1 MIKVGDKI
9 QIKKQETTLESTFTD
24 ILNVLKS
31 SKMKEHDKLDWC
43 NSALSI
49 LEEMYKQDE
58 LGSVKV
64 AKTKLIP
71 ILHKLIEGSK
81 VENMALFFDYYK
93 RAYCFCARRDFS
105 CFVDYIEWN
114 MPRKVLANRRNVLKP
129 YVDALNRIAFDDR
142 LQYLVVSYP
151 PSMGKCIEKNTPI
164 WTPKGYIP
172 IKDLNI
178 GDEVYSMLNNERV
191 IEKITNKWETRKKQY
206 KIKLKSGKE
215 IIISPEHR
223 MLTFDGYKKA
233 SELKKGN
240 YFYSYLKETE
250 GNVAIDEDEL
260 LFITCMLFEGHCR
273 ISGMSYTGE
282 ENEITKEFLKCCEKL
297 EIPYSKDIR
306 EGNKAYVYRLLQGNN
321 RNNINL
327 LEKYGILGHLCYTKR
342 LPQCFYTMPLR
353 QKYKFIGIM
362 LATDGYITKNNA
374 GITLANEK
382 LIDDIQLLLNTCGI
396 YSRKRNKSRNGFD
409 SWEILIPKEYVLK
422 LRDKIYCYQKQ
433 TKLMSIKENQI
444 LHRGSLSVKYPK
456 QIFRNVKPKGI
467 RGGFDKKWHM
477 ERDIDRTILYF
488 ENMSKEFKEL
498 EQYRYKDFYWE
509 EIIDIQYID
518 EEVDMVDI
526 EVSNTHNFIA
536 NGYVSHNSY
545 LATLFTAWGYGL
557 SINNSVIRMSYS
569 DELVLGFSRTVK
581 GIISS
586 PEFAEIFPLFKLYN
600 GKPFEVERESDWKIK
615 NANVPKS
622 NHIARTRN
630 GSTTGER
637 ASFAIIFDDMTK
649 GAEEAN
655 SESVHRGIY
664 DKWNTEWWNRRDGV
678 RCKFIFVG
686 TQWCNEDILNRI
698 IEDRNKI
705 STLQPTDNPYVM
717 ESEDKST
724 IVIRVP
730 MIDENHKTT
739 CSEVYPQ
746 QIAEQIEQNTDP
758 FLFSCVYQQRP
769 ISPTGREFAWECI
782 RTYVNEELS
791 NVNLTPNSM
800 ATLDTARKGKDNV
813 SMPIFKND
821 NNGNHYLIDAIYKQ
835 KPMDDLYDEI
845 IEKII
850 EHRITTLVIEN
861 NIDTSLK
868 RLLEDR
874 LHVRG
879 IYWCTI
885 IEKYNTVKK
894 EERIKNNRGI
904 VQKQIV
910 FPDKSI
916 VRPNTDIGRMMDNIT
931 KYSFDKPN
939 VHDDGIDSVC
949 MYASE
954 IIFGKGTLSKPVAIR
969 RPF

>member
-64 AKTKLIP
+64 AKAKLIP

-81 VENMALFFDYYK
+81 IENMALFFDYYK
-93 RAYCFCARRDFS
+93 RAYCFCARRDFE

-151 PSMGKCIEKNTPI
+151 PSMGK
-164 WTPKGYIP
+164 
-172 IKDLNI
+172 
-178 GDEVYSMLNNERV
+178 
-191 IEKITNKWETRKKQY
+191 
-206 KIKLKSGKE
+206 
-215 IIISPEHR
+215 
-223 MLTFDGYKKA
+223 
-233 SELKKGN
+233 
-240 YFYSYLKETE
+240 
-250 GNVAIDEDEL
+250 
-260 LFITCMLFEGHCR
+260 
-273 ISGMSYTGE
+273 
-282 ENEITKEFLKCCEKL
+282 
-297 EIPYSKDIR
+297 
-306 EGNKAYVYRLLQGNN
+306 
-321 RNNINL
+321 
-327 LEKYGILGHLCYTKR
+327 
-342 LPQCFYTMPLR
+342 
-353 QKYKFIGIM
+353 
-362 LATDGYITKNNA
+362 
-374 GITLANEK
+374 
-382 LIDDIQLLLNTCGI
+382 
-396 YSRKRNKSRNGFD
+396 
-409 SWEILIPKEYVLK
+409 
-422 LRDKIYCYQKQ
+422 
-433 TKLMSIKENQI
+433 
-444 LHRGSLSVKYPK
+444 
-456 QIFRNVKPKGI
+456 
-467 RGGFDKKWHM
+467 
-477 ERDIDRTILYF
+477 
-488 ENMSKEFKEL
+488 
-498 EQYRYKDFYWE
+498 
-509 EIIDIQYID
+509 
-518 EEVDMVDI
+518 
-526 EVSNTHNFIA
+526 
-536 NGYVSHNSY
+536 SY
-545 LATLFTAWGYGL
+545 LATLFTAWGYGI

-655 SESVHRGIY
+655 SEKVHRDIY

-698 IEDRNKI
+698 IEDRNKV
-705 STLQPTDNPYVM
+705 SRLKNTDNPYVM

-730 MIDENHKTT
+730 MLDENHKTT

-758 FLFSCVYQQRP
+758 FLFSCVYQQDP
-769 ISPTGREFAWECI
+769 LPVSGREFAWENL
-782 RTYVNEELS
+782 RTYL
-791 NVNLTPNSM
+791 NLPSDLESYCM
-800 ATLDTARKGKDNV
+800 ASLDTARKGKDNV
-813 SMPIFKND
+813 SMPIFKPD
-821 NNGNHYLIDAIYKQ
+821 GNGNYYFVDCIFKQ
-835 KPMDDLYDEI
+835 KPMEDLYDEI

-850 EHRITTLVIEN
+850 QHRIIKLVIEN

-868 RLLEDR
+868 TLLTDR
-874 LHVRG
+874 LKQRG
-879 IYWCTI
+879 VNWCEI

-904 VQKQIV
+904 VQKFVV
-910 FPDKSI
+910 FLDKTLTK
-916 VRPNTDIGRMMDNIT
+916 PNSDYGRLMENMT

-939 VHDDGIDSVC
+939 LHDDSVDSVC
-949 MYASE
+949 MFASE
-954 IIFGKGTLSKPVAIR
+954 IIVGKFNFIKPIACKR
-969 RPF
+969 LF

>member
-9 QIKKQETTLESTFTD
+9 QIKKQETTLESNFTD

-81 VENMALFFDYYK
+81 IENMALFFDYYK
-93 RAYCFCARRDFS
+93 RAYCFCARRDFE

-114 MPRKVLANRRNVLKP
+114 MPRKVLANRRSVLKP

-151 PSMGKCIEKNTPI
+151 PSMGK
-164 WTPKGYIP
+164 
-172 IKDLNI
+172 
-178 GDEVYSMLNNERV
+178 
-191 IEKITNKWETRKKQY
+191 
-206 KIKLKSGKE
+206 
-215 IIISPEHR
+215 
-223 MLTFDGYKKA
+223 
-233 SELKKGN
+233 
-240 YFYSYLKETE
+240 
-250 GNVAIDEDEL
+250 
-260 LFITCMLFEGHCR
+260 
-273 ISGMSYTGE
+273 
-282 ENEITKEFLKCCEKL
+282 
-297 EIPYSKDIR
+297 
-306 EGNKAYVYRLLQGNN
+306 
-321 RNNINL
+321 
-327 LEKYGILGHLCYTKR
+327 
-342 LPQCFYTMPLR
+342 
-353 QKYKFIGIM
+353 
-362 LATDGYITKNNA
+362 
-374 GITLANEK
+374 
-382 LIDDIQLLLNTCGI
+382 
-396 YSRKRNKSRNGFD
+396 
-409 SWEILIPKEYVLK
+409 
-422 LRDKIYCYQKQ
+422 
-433 TKLMSIKENQI
+433 
-444 LHRGSLSVKYPK
+444 
-456 QIFRNVKPKGI
+456 
-467 RGGFDKKWHM
+467 
-477 ERDIDRTILYF
+477 
-488 ENMSKEFKEL
+488 
-498 EQYRYKDFYWE
+498 
-509 EIIDIQYID
+509 
-518 EEVDMVDI
+518 
-526 EVSNTHNFIA
+526 
-536 NGYVSHNSY
+536 SY
-545 LATLFTAWGYGL
+545 LATLFTAWGYGI

-686 TQWCNEDILNRI
+686 TQWTPEDILNRI

-730 MIDENHKTT
+730 MLDENHKTT

-758 FLFSCVYQQRP
+758 FLFSCVYQQNP
-769 ISPTGREFAWECI
+769 IAPTGREFAWECI
-782 RTYVNEELS
+782 RTYKNEELL

-874 LHVRG
+874 LHARG
-879 IYWCTI
+879 IYWCII

>member
-81 VENMALFFDYYK
+81 IENMALFFDYYK
-93 RAYCFCARRDFS
+93 RAYCFCARRDFE

-114 MPRKVLANRRNVLKP
+114 MPRKVLANRRSVLKP

-151 PSMGKCIEKNTPI
+151 PSMGK
-164 WTPKGYIP
+164 
-172 IKDLNI
+172 
-178 GDEVYSMLNNERV
+178 
-191 IEKITNKWETRKKQY
+191 
-206 KIKLKSGKE
+206 
-215 IIISPEHR
+215 
-223 MLTFDGYKKA
+223 
-233 SELKKGN
+233 
-240 YFYSYLKETE
+240 
-250 GNVAIDEDEL
+250 
-260 LFITCMLFEGHCR
+260 
-273 ISGMSYTGE
+273 
-282 ENEITKEFLKCCEKL
+282 
-297 EIPYSKDIR
+297 
-306 EGNKAYVYRLLQGNN
+306 
-321 RNNINL
+321 
-327 LEKYGILGHLCYTKR
+327 
-342 LPQCFYTMPLR
+342 
-353 QKYKFIGIM
+353 
-362 LATDGYITKNNA
+362 
-374 GITLANEK
+374 
-382 LIDDIQLLLNTCGI
+382 
-396 YSRKRNKSRNGFD
+396 
-409 SWEILIPKEYVLK
+409 
-422 LRDKIYCYQKQ
+422 
-433 TKLMSIKENQI
+433 
-444 LHRGSLSVKYPK
+444 
-456 QIFRNVKPKGI
+456 
-467 RGGFDKKWHM
+467 
-477 ERDIDRTILYF
+477 
-488 ENMSKEFKEL
+488 
-498 EQYRYKDFYWE
+498 
-509 EIIDIQYID
+509 
-518 EEVDMVDI
+518 
-526 EVSNTHNFIA
+526 
-536 NGYVSHNSY
+536 SY
-545 LATLFTAWGYGL
+545 LATLFTAWGYGI

-686 TQWCNEDILNRI
+686 TQWTPEDILNRI

-730 MIDENHKTT
+730 MLDENHKTT

-758 FLFSCVYQQRP
+758 FLFSCVYQQNP
-769 ISPTGREFAWECI
+769 IAPTGREFAWECI
-782 RTYVNEELS
+782 RTYKNEELL

-874 LHVRG
+874 LHARG
-879 IYWCTI
+879 IYWCII

>member
-43 NSALSI
+43 NSALNI

-81 VENMALFFDYYK
+81 IENMALFFDYYK
-93 RAYCFCARRDFS
+93 RTYCFCARRDFE

-129 YVDALNRIAFDDR
+129 YVDALNRIAFDER

-151 PSMGKCIEKNTPI
+151 PSMGK
-164 WTPKGYIP
+164 
-172 IKDLNI
+172 
-178 GDEVYSMLNNERV
+178 
-191 IEKITNKWETRKKQY
+191 
-206 KIKLKSGKE
+206 
-215 IIISPEHR
+215 
-223 MLTFDGYKKA
+223 
-233 SELKKGN
+233 
-240 YFYSYLKETE
+240 
-250 GNVAIDEDEL
+250 
-260 LFITCMLFEGHCR
+260 
-273 ISGMSYTGE
+273 
-282 ENEITKEFLKCCEKL
+282 
-297 EIPYSKDIR
+297 
-306 EGNKAYVYRLLQGNN
+306 
-321 RNNINL
+321 
-327 LEKYGILGHLCYTKR
+327 
-342 LPQCFYTMPLR
+342 
-353 QKYKFIGIM
+353 
-362 LATDGYITKNNA
+362 
-374 GITLANEK
+374 
-382 LIDDIQLLLNTCGI
+382 
-396 YSRKRNKSRNGFD
+396 
-409 SWEILIPKEYVLK
+409 
-422 LRDKIYCYQKQ
+422 
-433 TKLMSIKENQI
+433 
-444 LHRGSLSVKYPK
+444 
-456 QIFRNVKPKGI
+456 
-467 RGGFDKKWHM
+467 
-477 ERDIDRTILYF
+477 
-488 ENMSKEFKEL
+488 
-498 EQYRYKDFYWE
+498 
-509 EIIDIQYID
+509 
-518 EEVDMVDI
+518 
-526 EVSNTHNFIA
+526 
-536 NGYVSHNSY
+536 SY
-545 LATLFTAWGYGL
+545 LATLFTAWGYGI

-686 TQWCNEDILNRI
+686 TQWTPEDILNRI

-705 STLQPTDNPYVM
+705 SMLQSTDNPYVM

-730 MIDENHKTT
+730 MLDENHKTT

-758 FLFSCVYQQRP
+758 FLFSCVYQQNP
-769 ISPTGREFAWECI
+769 IAPTGREFAWECI
-782 RTYVNEELS
+782 RTYTNEELL

-874 LHVRG
+874 LHARG
-879 IYWCTI
+879 IYWCII

-939 VHDDGIDSVC
+939 LHDDGIDSVC
-949 MYASE
+949 MYGSE

>member
-64 AKTKLIP
+64 AKTKPIP

-81 VENMALFFDYYK
+81 IENMALFFDYYK
-93 RAYCFCARRDFS
+93 RVYCFCARRDFE

-129 YVDALNRIAFDDR
+129 YVDALNRIAFDER

-151 PSMGKCIEKNTPI
+151 PSMGK
-164 WTPKGYIP
+164 
-172 IKDLNI
+172 
-178 GDEVYSMLNNERV
+178 
-191 IEKITNKWETRKKQY
+191 
-206 KIKLKSGKE
+206 
-215 IIISPEHR
+215 
-223 MLTFDGYKKA
+223 
-233 SELKKGN
+233 
-240 YFYSYLKETE
+240 
-250 GNVAIDEDEL
+250 
-260 LFITCMLFEGHCR
+260 
-273 ISGMSYTGE
+273 
-282 ENEITKEFLKCCEKL
+282 
-297 EIPYSKDIR
+297 
-306 EGNKAYVYRLLQGNN
+306 
-321 RNNINL
+321 
-327 LEKYGILGHLCYTKR
+327 
-342 LPQCFYTMPLR
+342 
-353 QKYKFIGIM
+353 
-362 LATDGYITKNNA
+362 
-374 GITLANEK
+374 
-382 LIDDIQLLLNTCGI
+382 
-396 YSRKRNKSRNGFD
+396 
-409 SWEILIPKEYVLK
+409 
-422 LRDKIYCYQKQ
+422 
-433 TKLMSIKENQI
+433 
-444 LHRGSLSVKYPK
+444 
-456 QIFRNVKPKGI
+456 
-467 RGGFDKKWHM
+467 
-477 ERDIDRTILYF
+477 
-488 ENMSKEFKEL
+488 
-498 EQYRYKDFYWE
+498 
-509 EIIDIQYID
+509 
-518 EEVDMVDI
+518 
-526 EVSNTHNFIA
+526 
-536 NGYVSHNSY
+536 SY
-545 LATLFTAWGYGL
+545 LATLFTAWGYGI

-686 TQWCNEDILNRI
+686 TQWTPEDILNRI

-705 STLQPTDNPYVM
+705 SMLQPTDNPYVM

-730 MIDENHKTT
+730 MLDENHKTT

-758 FLFSCVYQQRP
+758 FLFSCVYQQNP
-769 ISPTGREFAWECI
+769 IAPTGRELSWECLQ
-782 RTYVNEELS
+782 TYIEPPDDLA
-791 NVNLTPNSM
+791 PYCM
-800 ATLDTARKGKDNV
+800 AVIDTKRKGKDNLN
-813 SMPIFKND
+813 MFICKPDGHGK
-821 NNGNHYLIDAIYKQ
+821 HYLWDAIFSK
-835 KPMDDLYDEI
+835 KPMQSLYNDI

-850 EHRITTLVIEN
+850 LHRITTLVIEN
-861 NIDTSLK
+861 NTDESLK
-868 RLLEDR
+868 TLLDDR
-874 LHVRG
+874 LKARG
-879 IYWCTI
+879 VYWCKI
-885 IEKYNTVKK
+885 LEKYNTVKK
-894 EERIKNNRGI
+894 ETRIKDNLWTI
-904 VQKQIV
+904 LTLIIFK
-910 FPDKSI
+910 DKSI
-916 VRPNTDIGRMMDNIT
+916 VKPNTDLGRLMDNIT
-931 KYSFDKPN
+931 KYSFDYPN
-939 VHDDGIDSVC
+939 KFDDGPDGTAL
-949 MYASE
+949 YASE
-954 IIFGKGTLSKPVAIR
+954 IILGKSILNKPKPIR
-969 RPF
+969 RRF

>member
-1 MIKVGDKI
+1 MSYKIGDKI
-9 QIKKQETTLESTFTD
+9 QLKKQETTLESTFND
-24 ILNVLKS
+24 ILSVLRS
-31 SKMKEHDKLDWC
+31 PKMKETDKLQWC

-49 LEEMYKQDE
+49 LEEMYKKDE

-64 AKTKLIP
+64 AKHKLIP
-71 ILHKLIEGSK
+71 ILEKLVEGSK

-93 RAYCFCARRDFS
+93 RAYCFCARRDFE

-151 PSMGKCIEKNTPI
+151 PSMGK
-164 WTPKGYIP
+164 
-172 IKDLNI
+172 
-178 GDEVYSMLNNERV
+178 
-191 IEKITNKWETRKKQY
+191 
-206 KIKLKSGKE
+206 
-215 IIISPEHR
+215 
-223 MLTFDGYKKA
+223 
-233 SELKKGN
+233 
-240 YFYSYLKETE
+240 
-250 GNVAIDEDEL
+250 
-260 LFITCMLFEGHCR
+260 
-273 ISGMSYTGE
+273 
-282 ENEITKEFLKCCEKL
+282 
-297 EIPYSKDIR
+297 
-306 EGNKAYVYRLLQGNN
+306 
-321 RNNINL
+321 
-327 LEKYGILGHLCYTKR
+327 
-342 LPQCFYTMPLR
+342 
-353 QKYKFIGIM
+353 
-362 LATDGYITKNNA
+362 
-374 GITLANEK
+374 
-382 LIDDIQLLLNTCGI
+382 
-396 YSRKRNKSRNGFD
+396 
-409 SWEILIPKEYVLK
+409 
-422 LRDKIYCYQKQ
+422 
-433 TKLMSIKENQI
+433 
-444 LHRGSLSVKYPK
+444 
-456 QIFRNVKPKGI
+456 
-467 RGGFDKKWHM
+467 
-477 ERDIDRTILYF
+477 
-488 ENMSKEFKEL
+488 
-498 EQYRYKDFYWE
+498 
-509 EIIDIQYID
+509 
-518 EEVDMVDI
+518 
-526 EVSNTHNFIA
+526 
-536 NGYVSHNSY
+536 SY
-545 LATLFTAWGYGL
+545 LATLFTAWGYGI

-686 TQWCNEDILNRI
+686 TQWTPEDILNRI
-698 IEDRNKI
+698 IEDRNKV
-705 STLQPTDNPYVM
+705 SPLKETNNPYVM

-730 MIDENHKTT
+730 MLDSEHKTT
-739 CSEVYPQ
+739 CAEVYPQ

-758 FLFSCVYQQRP
+758 FLFSCVYQQCP
-769 ISPTGREFAWECI
+769 IAPTGREFAWECI
-782 RTYVNEELS
+782 RTYNNEELS
-791 NVNLTPNSM
+791 NADLTPNSM

-835 KPMDDLYDEI
+835 KAMDDLYAEI

-850 EHRITTLVIEN
+850 ENRITTLVIEN

-874 LHVRG
+874 LHARG

-904 VQKQIV
+904 VQKQII

-916 VRPNTDIGRMMDNIT
+916 IRMNTDIGRMMDNIT
-931 KYSFDKPN
+931 KYSFDKSN

-954 IIFGKGTLSKPVAIR
+954 IIFGKGTLSKPTPIKR
-969 RPF
+969 IF

>member
-81 VENMALFFDYYK
+81 IENMALFFDYYK
-93 RAYCFCARRDFS
+93 RAYCFCARRDFE

-114 MPRKVLANRRNVLKP
+114 MPRKVLANRRNVLRP

-151 PSMGKCIEKNTPI
+151 PSMGK
-164 WTPKGYIP
+164 
-172 IKDLNI
+172 
-178 GDEVYSMLNNERV
+178 
-191 IEKITNKWETRKKQY
+191 
-206 KIKLKSGKE
+206 
-215 IIISPEHR
+215 
-223 MLTFDGYKKA
+223 
-233 SELKKGN
+233 
-240 YFYSYLKETE
+240 
-250 GNVAIDEDEL
+250 
-260 LFITCMLFEGHCR
+260 
-273 ISGMSYTGE
+273 
-282 ENEITKEFLKCCEKL
+282 
-297 EIPYSKDIR
+297 
-306 EGNKAYVYRLLQGNN
+306 
-321 RNNINL
+321 
-327 LEKYGILGHLCYTKR
+327 
-342 LPQCFYTMPLR
+342 
-353 QKYKFIGIM
+353 
-362 LATDGYITKNNA
+362 
-374 GITLANEK
+374 
-382 LIDDIQLLLNTCGI
+382 
-396 YSRKRNKSRNGFD
+396 
-409 SWEILIPKEYVLK
+409 
-422 LRDKIYCYQKQ
+422 
-433 TKLMSIKENQI
+433 
-444 LHRGSLSVKYPK
+444 
-456 QIFRNVKPKGI
+456 
-467 RGGFDKKWHM
+467 
-477 ERDIDRTILYF
+477 
-488 ENMSKEFKEL
+488 
-498 EQYRYKDFYWE
+498 
-509 EIIDIQYID
+509 
-518 EEVDMVDI
+518 
-526 EVSNTHNFIA
+526 
-536 NGYVSHNSY
+536 SY
-545 LATLFTAWGYGL
+545 LATLFTAWGYGI

-600 GKPFEVERESDWKIK
+600 GKLFEVERESDWKIK

-655 SESVHRGIY
+655 SEKAHRDIY

-698 IEDRNKI
+698 IEDRNKV
-705 STLQPTDNPYVM
+705 SRLKNTDNPYVM

-730 MIDENHKTT
+730 MLDENHKTT

-758 FLFSCVYQQRP
+758 FLFSCVYQQDP
-769 ISPTGREFAWECI
+769 LPVSGREFAWENL
-782 RTYVNEELS
+782 RTYL
-791 NVNLTPNSM
+791 NLPSDLESYCM
-800 ATLDTARKGKDNV
+800 ASLDTARKGKDNV
-813 SMPIFKND
+813 SMPIFKPD
-821 NNGNHYLIDAIYKQ
+821 GNGNYYFVDCIFKQ
-835 KPMDDLYDEI
+835 KPMEDLYDEI

-850 EHRITTLVIEN
+850 QHRIIKLVIEN

-868 RLLEDR
+868 TLLTDR
-874 LHVRG
+874 LKQRG
-879 IYWCTI
+879 VNWCEI

-904 VQKQIV
+904 VQKFVV
-910 FPDKSI
+910 FLDKTLTK
-916 VRPNTDIGRMMDNIT
+916 PNSDYGRLMENMT

-939 VHDDGIDSVC
+939 LHDDSVDSVC
-949 MYASE
+949 MFASE
-954 IIFGKGTLSKPVAIR
+954 IIVGKFNFIKPIACKR
-969 RPF
+969 LF

>member
-9 QIKKQETTLESTFTD
+9 QIKKQETTLESTFAD

-81 VENMALFFDYYK
+81 IENMALFFDYYK
-93 RAYCFCARRDFS
+93 RAYCFCARRDFE

-129 YVDALNRIAFDDR
+129 YVDALNRIAFDER

-151 PSMGKCIEKNTPI
+151 PSMGK
-164 WTPKGYIP
+164 
-172 IKDLNI
+172 
-178 GDEVYSMLNNERV
+178 
-191 IEKITNKWETRKKQY
+191 
-206 KIKLKSGKE
+206 
-215 IIISPEHR
+215 
-223 MLTFDGYKKA
+223 
-233 SELKKGN
+233 
-240 YFYSYLKETE
+240 
-250 GNVAIDEDEL
+250 
-260 LFITCMLFEGHCR
+260 
-273 ISGMSYTGE
+273 
-282 ENEITKEFLKCCEKL
+282 
-297 EIPYSKDIR
+297 
-306 EGNKAYVYRLLQGNN
+306 
-321 RNNINL
+321 
-327 LEKYGILGHLCYTKR
+327 
-342 LPQCFYTMPLR
+342 
-353 QKYKFIGIM
+353 
-362 LATDGYITKNNA
+362 
-374 GITLANEK
+374 
-382 LIDDIQLLLNTCGI
+382 
-396 YSRKRNKSRNGFD
+396 
-409 SWEILIPKEYVLK
+409 
-422 LRDKIYCYQKQ
+422 
-433 TKLMSIKENQI
+433 
-444 LHRGSLSVKYPK
+444 
-456 QIFRNVKPKGI
+456 
-467 RGGFDKKWHM
+467 
-477 ERDIDRTILYF
+477 
-488 ENMSKEFKEL
+488 
-498 EQYRYKDFYWE
+498 
-509 EIIDIQYID
+509 
-518 EEVDMVDI
+518 
-526 EVSNTHNFIA
+526 
-536 NGYVSHNSY
+536 SY
-545 LATLFTAWGYGL
+545 LATLFTAWGYGI

-686 TQWCNEDILNRI
+686 TQWTPEDILNRI

-705 STLQPTDNPYVM
+705 SMLQLTDNPYVM

-730 MIDENHKTT
+730 MLDENHKTT

-758 FLFSCVYQQRP
+758 FLFSCVYQQNP
-769 ISPTGREFAWECI
+769 IAPTGRELSWECLQ
-782 RTYVNEELS
+782 TYIEPPDDLA
-791 NVNLTPNSM
+791 PYCM
-800 ATLDTARKGKDNV
+800 AVIDTKRKGKDNLN
-813 SMPIFKND
+813 MFICKPDGHGK
-821 NNGNHYLIDAIYKQ
+821 HYLWDAIFSK
-835 KPMDDLYDEI
+835 KPMQSLYNDI

-850 EHRITTLVIEN
+850 LHRITTLVIEN
-861 NIDTSLK
+861 NTDESLK
-868 RLLEDR
+868 TLLDDR
-874 LHVRG
+874 LKARG
-879 IYWCTI
+879 VYWCKI
-885 IEKYNTVKK
+885 LEKYNTVKK
-894 EERIKNNRGI
+894 ETRIKDNLWTI
-904 VQKQIV
+904 LTLIIFK
-910 FPDKSI
+910 DKSI
-916 VRPNTDIGRMMDNIT
+916 VKPNTDLGRLMDNIT
-931 KYSFDKPN
+931 KYSFDYPN
-939 VHDDGIDSVC
+939 KFDDGPDGTAL
-949 MYASE
+949 YASE
-954 IIFGKGTLSKPVAIR
+954 IILGKSILNKPKPIR
-969 RPF
+969 RRF

>member
-31 SKMKEHDKLDWC
+31 SKMKERDKLDWC

-81 VENMALFFDYYK
+81 IENMALFFDYYK
-93 RAYCFCARRDFS
+93 RAYCFCARRDFE

-151 PSMGKCIEKNTPI
+151 PSMGK
-164 WTPKGYIP
+164 
-172 IKDLNI
+172 
-178 GDEVYSMLNNERV
+178 
-191 IEKITNKWETRKKQY
+191 
-206 KIKLKSGKE
+206 
-215 IIISPEHR
+215 
-223 MLTFDGYKKA
+223 
-233 SELKKGN
+233 
-240 YFYSYLKETE
+240 
-250 GNVAIDEDEL
+250 
-260 LFITCMLFEGHCR
+260 
-273 ISGMSYTGE
+273 
-282 ENEITKEFLKCCEKL
+282 
-297 EIPYSKDIR
+297 
-306 EGNKAYVYRLLQGNN
+306 
-321 RNNINL
+321 
-327 LEKYGILGHLCYTKR
+327 
-342 LPQCFYTMPLR
+342 
-353 QKYKFIGIM
+353 
-362 LATDGYITKNNA
+362 
-374 GITLANEK
+374 
-382 LIDDIQLLLNTCGI
+382 
-396 YSRKRNKSRNGFD
+396 
-409 SWEILIPKEYVLK
+409 
-422 LRDKIYCYQKQ
+422 
-433 TKLMSIKENQI
+433 
-444 LHRGSLSVKYPK
+444 
-456 QIFRNVKPKGI
+456 
-467 RGGFDKKWHM
+467 
-477 ERDIDRTILYF
+477 
-488 ENMSKEFKEL
+488 
-498 EQYRYKDFYWE
+498 
-509 EIIDIQYID
+509 
-518 EEVDMVDI
+518 
-526 EVSNTHNFIA
+526 
-536 NGYVSHNSY
+536 SY
-545 LATLFTAWGYGL
+545 LATLFTAWGYGI

-686 TQWCNEDILNRI
+686 TQWTPEDILNRI

-730 MIDENHKTT
+730 MLDENHKTT

-746 QIAEQIEQNTDP
+746 QIAEQIEQNTDS
-758 FLFSCVYQQRP
+758 FLFSCVYQQNP
-769 ISPTGREFAWECI
+769 IAPTGREFAWECI
-782 RTYVNEELS
+782 RTYTNEELL

-835 KPMDDLYDEI
+835 KPMDDLYGEI

-874 LHVRG
+874 LHARG
-879 IYWCTI
+879 IYWCII

-916 VRPNTDIGRMMDNIT
+916 IRPNTDIGRMMDNIT

>member
-81 VENMALFFDYYK
+81 IENMALFFDYYK
-93 RAYCFCARRDFS
+93 RAYCFCARRDFE

-151 PSMGKCIEKNTPI
+151 PSMGK
-164 WTPKGYIP
+164 
-172 IKDLNI
+172 
-178 GDEVYSMLNNERV
+178 
-191 IEKITNKWETRKKQY
+191 
-206 KIKLKSGKE
+206 
-215 IIISPEHR
+215 
-223 MLTFDGYKKA
+223 
-233 SELKKGN
+233 
-240 YFYSYLKETE
+240 
-250 GNVAIDEDEL
+250 
-260 LFITCMLFEGHCR
+260 
-273 ISGMSYTGE
+273 
-282 ENEITKEFLKCCEKL
+282 
-297 EIPYSKDIR
+297 
-306 EGNKAYVYRLLQGNN
+306 
-321 RNNINL
+321 
-327 LEKYGILGHLCYTKR
+327 
-342 LPQCFYTMPLR
+342 
-353 QKYKFIGIM
+353 
-362 LATDGYITKNNA
+362 
-374 GITLANEK
+374 
-382 LIDDIQLLLNTCGI
+382 
-396 YSRKRNKSRNGFD
+396 
-409 SWEILIPKEYVLK
+409 
-422 LRDKIYCYQKQ
+422 
-433 TKLMSIKENQI
+433 
-444 LHRGSLSVKYPK
+444 
-456 QIFRNVKPKGI
+456 
-467 RGGFDKKWHM
+467 
-477 ERDIDRTILYF
+477 
-488 ENMSKEFKEL
+488 
-498 EQYRYKDFYWE
+498 
-509 EIIDIQYID
+509 
-518 EEVDMVDI
+518 
-526 EVSNTHNFIA
+526 
-536 NGYVSHNSY
+536 SY
-545 LATLFTAWGYGL
+545 LATLFTAWGYGI

-686 TQWCNEDILNRI
+686 TQWTPEDILNRI

-705 STLQPTDNPYVM
+705 STLQSTDNPYVM

-730 MIDENHKTT
+730 MLDENHKTT

-758 FLFSCVYQQRP
+758 FLFSCVYQQNP
-769 ISPTGREFAWECI
+769 IAPTGREFAWECI
-782 RTYVNEELS
+782 RTYINEELL

-835 KPMDDLYDEI
+835 KPMDDLYGEI

-874 LHVRG
+874 LHIRG
-879 IYWCTI
+879 IYWCII

-904 VQKQIV
+904 VQKQII

>member
-81 VENMALFFDYYK
+81 IENMALFFDYYK
-93 RAYCFCARRDFS
+93 RAYCFCARRDFE

-151 PSMGKCIEKNTPI
+151 PSMGK
-164 WTPKGYIP
+164 
-172 IKDLNI
+172 
-178 GDEVYSMLNNERV
+178 
-191 IEKITNKWETRKKQY
+191 
-206 KIKLKSGKE
+206 
-215 IIISPEHR
+215 
-223 MLTFDGYKKA
+223 
-233 SELKKGN
+233 
-240 YFYSYLKETE
+240 
-250 GNVAIDEDEL
+250 
-260 LFITCMLFEGHCR
+260 
-273 ISGMSYTGE
+273 
-282 ENEITKEFLKCCEKL
+282 
-297 EIPYSKDIR
+297 
-306 EGNKAYVYRLLQGNN
+306 
-321 RNNINL
+321 
-327 LEKYGILGHLCYTKR
+327 
-342 LPQCFYTMPLR
+342 
-353 QKYKFIGIM
+353 
-362 LATDGYITKNNA
+362 
-374 GITLANEK
+374 
-382 LIDDIQLLLNTCGI
+382 
-396 YSRKRNKSRNGFD
+396 
-409 SWEILIPKEYVLK
+409 
-422 LRDKIYCYQKQ
+422 
-433 TKLMSIKENQI
+433 
-444 LHRGSLSVKYPK
+444 
-456 QIFRNVKPKGI
+456 
-467 RGGFDKKWHM
+467 
-477 ERDIDRTILYF
+477 
-488 ENMSKEFKEL
+488 
-498 EQYRYKDFYWE
+498 
-509 EIIDIQYID
+509 
-518 EEVDMVDI
+518 
-526 EVSNTHNFIA
+526 
-536 NGYVSHNSY
+536 SY
-545 LATLFTAWGYGL
+545 LATLFTAWGYGI

-586 PEFAEIFPLFKLYN
+586 PEFAEVFSLFKLYN

-686 TQWCNEDILNRI
+686 TQWTPEDILNRI

-705 STLQPTDNPYVM
+705 SMLQPTDNPYVM

-730 MIDENHKTT
+730 MLDENHKTT

-758 FLFSCVYQQRP
+758 FLFSCVYQQNP
-769 ISPTGREFAWECI
+769 IAPTGREFAWECI
-782 RTYVNEELS
+782 RTYTNEELL

-835 KPMDDLYDEI
+835 KPMDDLYGEI

-874 LHVRG
+874 LHARG
-879 IYWCTI
+879 IYWCII

>member
-81 VENMALFFDYYK
+81 IENMALFFDYYK
-93 RAYCFCARRDFS
+93 RAYCFCARRDFE

-114 MPRKVLANRRNVLKP
+114 MPRKVLANRRSVLKP
-129 YVDALNRIAFDDR
+129 YVDALNRIAFDEI

-151 PSMGKCIEKNTPI
+151 PSMGK
-164 WTPKGYIP
+164 
-172 IKDLNI
+172 
-178 GDEVYSMLNNERV
+178 
-191 IEKITNKWETRKKQY
+191 
-206 KIKLKSGKE
+206 
-215 IIISPEHR
+215 
-223 MLTFDGYKKA
+223 
-233 SELKKGN
+233 
-240 YFYSYLKETE
+240 
-250 GNVAIDEDEL
+250 
-260 LFITCMLFEGHCR
+260 
-273 ISGMSYTGE
+273 
-282 ENEITKEFLKCCEKL
+282 
-297 EIPYSKDIR
+297 
-306 EGNKAYVYRLLQGNN
+306 
-321 RNNINL
+321 
-327 LEKYGILGHLCYTKR
+327 
-342 LPQCFYTMPLR
+342 
-353 QKYKFIGIM
+353 
-362 LATDGYITKNNA
+362 
-374 GITLANEK
+374 
-382 LIDDIQLLLNTCGI
+382 
-396 YSRKRNKSRNGFD
+396 
-409 SWEILIPKEYVLK
+409 
-422 LRDKIYCYQKQ
+422 
-433 TKLMSIKENQI
+433 
-444 LHRGSLSVKYPK
+444 
-456 QIFRNVKPKGI
+456 
-467 RGGFDKKWHM
+467 
-477 ERDIDRTILYF
+477 
-488 ENMSKEFKEL
+488 
-498 EQYRYKDFYWE
+498 
-509 EIIDIQYID
+509 
-518 EEVDMVDI
+518 
-526 EVSNTHNFIA
+526 
-536 NGYVSHNSY
+536 SY
-545 LATLFTAWGYGL
+545 LATLFTAWGYGI

-686 TQWCNEDILNRI
+686 TQWTPEDILNRI

-730 MIDENHKTT
+730 MLDENHKTT

-758 FLFSCVYQQRP
+758 FLFSCVYQQNP
-769 ISPTGREFAWECI
+769 IAPTGRELSWECLQ
-782 RTYVNEELS
+782 TYIEPPDDLA
-791 NVNLTPNSM
+791 PYCM
-800 ATLDTARKGKDNV
+800 AVIDTKRKGKDNLN
-813 SMPIFKND
+813 MFICKPDGHGK
-821 NNGNHYLIDAIYKQ
+821 HYLWDAIFSK
-835 KPMDDLYDEI
+835 KPMQSLYNDI

-850 EHRITTLVIEN
+850 LHRITTLVIEN
-861 NIDTSLK
+861 NTDESLK
-868 RLLEDR
+868 TLLDDR
-874 LHVRG
+874 LKARG
-879 IYWCTI
+879 VYWCKI
-885 IEKYNTVKK
+885 LEKYNTVKK
-894 EERIKNNRGI
+894 ETRIKDNLWTI
-904 VQKQIV
+904 LTLIIFK
-910 FPDKSI
+910 DKSI
-916 VRPNTDIGRMMDNIT
+916 VKPNTDLGRLMDNIT
-931 KYSFDKPN
+931 KYSFDYPN
-939 VHDDGIDSVC
+939 KFDDGPDGTAL
-949 MYASE
+949 YASE
-954 IIFGKGTLSKPVAIR
+954 IILGKSILNKPKPIR
-969 RPF
+969 RRF

>member
-81 VENMALFFDYYK
+81 IENMALFFDYYK
-93 RAYCFCARRDFS
+93 RAYCFCARRDFE

-151 PSMGKCIEKNTPI
+151 PSMGK
-164 WTPKGYIP
+164 
-172 IKDLNI
+172 
-178 GDEVYSMLNNERV
+178 
-191 IEKITNKWETRKKQY
+191 
-206 KIKLKSGKE
+206 
-215 IIISPEHR
+215 
-223 MLTFDGYKKA
+223 
-233 SELKKGN
+233 
-240 YFYSYLKETE
+240 
-250 GNVAIDEDEL
+250 
-260 LFITCMLFEGHCR
+260 
-273 ISGMSYTGE
+273 
-282 ENEITKEFLKCCEKL
+282 
-297 EIPYSKDIR
+297 
-306 EGNKAYVYRLLQGNN
+306 
-321 RNNINL
+321 
-327 LEKYGILGHLCYTKR
+327 
-342 LPQCFYTMPLR
+342 
-353 QKYKFIGIM
+353 
-362 LATDGYITKNNA
+362 
-374 GITLANEK
+374 
-382 LIDDIQLLLNTCGI
+382 
-396 YSRKRNKSRNGFD
+396 
-409 SWEILIPKEYVLK
+409 
-422 LRDKIYCYQKQ
+422 
-433 TKLMSIKENQI
+433 
-444 LHRGSLSVKYPK
+444 
-456 QIFRNVKPKGI
+456 
-467 RGGFDKKWHM
+467 
-477 ERDIDRTILYF
+477 
-488 ENMSKEFKEL
+488 
-498 EQYRYKDFYWE
+498 
-509 EIIDIQYID
+509 
-518 EEVDMVDI
+518 
-526 EVSNTHNFIA
+526 
-536 NGYVSHNSY
+536 SY
-545 LATLFTAWGYGL
+545 LATLFTAWGYGI

-686 TQWCNEDILNRI
+686 TQWTPEDILNRI

-730 MIDENHKTT
+730 MLDENHKTT

-758 FLFSCVYQQRP
+758 FLFSCVYQQNP
-769 ISPTGREFAWECI
+769 IAPTGRELSWECLQ
-782 RTYVNEELS
+782 TYIEPPDDLS
-791 NVNLTPNSM
+791 PYCM
-800 ATLDTARKGKDNV
+800 AVIDTKRKGKDNLN
-813 SMPIFKND
+813 MFICKPDGHGK
-821 NNGNHYLIDAIYKQ
+821 HYLWDAIFSK
-835 KPMDDLYDEI
+835 KPMQSLYNDI

-850 EHRITTLVIEN
+850 LHRITTLVIEN
-861 NIDTSLK
+861 NTDESLK
-868 RLLEDR
+868 TLLDDR
-874 LHVRG
+874 LKARG
-879 IYWCTI
+879 VYWCKI
-885 IEKYNTVKK
+885 LEKYNTVKK
-894 EERIKNNRGI
+894 ETRIKDNLWTI
-904 VQKQIV
+904 LTLIIFK
-910 FPDKSI
+910 DKSI
-916 VRPNTDIGRMMDNIT
+916 VKPNTDLGRLMDNIT
-931 KYSFDKPN
+931 KYSFDYPN
-939 VHDDGIDSVC
+939 KFDDGPDGTAL
-949 MYASE
+949 YASE
-954 IIFGKGTLSKPVAIR
+954 IILGKSILNKPKPIR
-969 RPF
+969 RRF

>member
-81 VENMALFFDYYK
+81 IENMALFFDYYK
-93 RAYCFCARRDFS
+93 RAYCFCARRDFE

-114 MPRKVLANRRNVLKP
+114 MSRKVLANRRNVLKP
-129 YVDALNRIAFDDR
+129 YVDALNRIAFDER

-151 PSMGKCIEKNTPI
+151 PSMGK
-164 WTPKGYIP
+164 
-172 IKDLNI
+172 
-178 GDEVYSMLNNERV
+178 
-191 IEKITNKWETRKKQY
+191 
-206 KIKLKSGKE
+206 
-215 IIISPEHR
+215 
-223 MLTFDGYKKA
+223 
-233 SELKKGN
+233 
-240 YFYSYLKETE
+240 
-250 GNVAIDEDEL
+250 
-260 LFITCMLFEGHCR
+260 
-273 ISGMSYTGE
+273 
-282 ENEITKEFLKCCEKL
+282 
-297 EIPYSKDIR
+297 
-306 EGNKAYVYRLLQGNN
+306 
-321 RNNINL
+321 
-327 LEKYGILGHLCYTKR
+327 
-342 LPQCFYTMPLR
+342 
-353 QKYKFIGIM
+353 
-362 LATDGYITKNNA
+362 
-374 GITLANEK
+374 
-382 LIDDIQLLLNTCGI
+382 
-396 YSRKRNKSRNGFD
+396 
-409 SWEILIPKEYVLK
+409 
-422 LRDKIYCYQKQ
+422 
-433 TKLMSIKENQI
+433 
-444 LHRGSLSVKYPK
+444 
-456 QIFRNVKPKGI
+456 
-467 RGGFDKKWHM
+467 
-477 ERDIDRTILYF
+477 
-488 ENMSKEFKEL
+488 
-498 EQYRYKDFYWE
+498 
-509 EIIDIQYID
+509 
-518 EEVDMVDI
+518 
-526 EVSNTHNFIA
+526 
-536 NGYVSHNSY
+536 SY
-545 LATLFTAWGYGL
+545 LATLFTAWGYGI

-686 TQWCNEDILNRI
+686 TQWTPEDILNRI

-730 MIDENHKTT
+730 MLDENHKTT

-758 FLFSCVYQQRP
+758 FLFSCVYQQNP
-769 ISPTGREFAWECI
+769 IAPTGRELSWECLQ
-782 RTYVNEELS
+782 TYIEPPDDLA
-791 NVNLTPNSM
+791 PYCM
-800 ATLDTARKGKDNV
+800 AVIDTKRKGKDNLN
-813 SMPIFKND
+813 MFICKPD
-821 NNGNHYLIDAIYKQ
+821 GNGKHYLWDAIFSK
-835 KPMDDLYDEI
+835 KPMQSLYNDI

-850 EHRITTLVIEN
+850 LHRITTLVIEN
-861 NIDTSLK
+861 NTDESLK
-868 RLLEDR
+868 TLLDDR
-874 LHVRG
+874 LKARG
-879 IYWCTI
+879 VYWCKI
-885 IEKYNTVKK
+885 LEKYNTVKK
-894 EERIKNNRGI
+894 ETRIKDNLWTILTLIIFR
-904 VQKQIV
+904 
-910 FPDKSI
+910 DKSI
-916 VRPNTDIGRMMDNIT
+916 VKPNTDLGRLMDNIT
-931 KYSFDKPN
+931 KYSFDYPN
-939 VHDDGIDSVC
+939 KFDDGPDGTAL
-949 MYASE
+949 YASE
-954 IIFGKGTLSKPVAIR
+954 IILGKSILNKPKPIR
-969 RPF
+969 RRF

>member
-64 AKTKLIP
+64 AKAKLIP

-81 VENMALFFDYYK
+81 IENMALFFDYYK
-93 RAYCFCARRDFS
+93 RAYCFCARRDFE

-129 YVDALNRIAFDDR
+129 YVDALNRIAFDER

-151 PSMGKCIEKNTPI
+151 PSMGK
-164 WTPKGYIP
+164 
-172 IKDLNI
+172 
-178 GDEVYSMLNNERV
+178 
-191 IEKITNKWETRKKQY
+191 
-206 KIKLKSGKE
+206 
-215 IIISPEHR
+215 
-223 MLTFDGYKKA
+223 
-233 SELKKGN
+233 
-240 YFYSYLKETE
+240 
-250 GNVAIDEDEL
+250 
-260 LFITCMLFEGHCR
+260 
-273 ISGMSYTGE
+273 
-282 ENEITKEFLKCCEKL
+282 
-297 EIPYSKDIR
+297 
-306 EGNKAYVYRLLQGNN
+306 
-321 RNNINL
+321 
-327 LEKYGILGHLCYTKR
+327 
-342 LPQCFYTMPLR
+342 
-353 QKYKFIGIM
+353 
-362 LATDGYITKNNA
+362 
-374 GITLANEK
+374 
-382 LIDDIQLLLNTCGI
+382 
-396 YSRKRNKSRNGFD
+396 
-409 SWEILIPKEYVLK
+409 
-422 LRDKIYCYQKQ
+422 
-433 TKLMSIKENQI
+433 
-444 LHRGSLSVKYPK
+444 
-456 QIFRNVKPKGI
+456 
-467 RGGFDKKWHM
+467 
-477 ERDIDRTILYF
+477 
-488 ENMSKEFKEL
+488 
-498 EQYRYKDFYWE
+498 
-509 EIIDIQYID
+509 
-518 EEVDMVDI
+518 
-526 EVSNTHNFIA
+526 
-536 NGYVSHNSY
+536 SY
-545 LATLFTAWGYGL
+545 LATLFTAWGYGI

-655 SESVHRGIY
+655 SEKAHRDIY

-698 IEDRNKI
+698 IEDRNKV
-705 STLQPTDNPYVM
+705 SRLKNTDNPYVM

-730 MIDENHKTT
+730 MLDENHKTT

-758 FLFSCVYQQRP
+758 FLFSCVYQQDP
-769 ISPTGREFAWECI
+769 LPVSGREFAWENL
-782 RTYVNEELS
+782 RTYL
-791 NVNLTPNSM
+791 NLPSDLESYCM
-800 ATLDTARKGKDNV
+800 ASLDTARKGKDNV
-813 SMPIFKND
+813 SMPIFKPD
-821 NNGNHYLIDAIYKQ
+821 GNGNYYFVDCIFKQ
-835 KPMDDLYDEI
+835 KPMEDLYDEI

-850 EHRITTLVIEN
+850 QHRIIKLVIEN

-868 RLLEDR
+868 TLLTDR
-874 LHVRG
+874 LKQRG
-879 IYWCTI
+879 VNWCEI

-904 VQKQIV
+904 VQKFVV
-910 FPDKSI
+910 FLDKTLTK
-916 VRPNTDIGRMMDNIT
+916 PNSDYGRLMENMT

-939 VHDDGIDSVC
+939 LHDDSVDSVC
-949 MYASE
+949 MFASE
-954 IIFGKGTLSKPVAIR
+954 IIVGKFNFIKPIACKR
-969 RPF
+969 LF